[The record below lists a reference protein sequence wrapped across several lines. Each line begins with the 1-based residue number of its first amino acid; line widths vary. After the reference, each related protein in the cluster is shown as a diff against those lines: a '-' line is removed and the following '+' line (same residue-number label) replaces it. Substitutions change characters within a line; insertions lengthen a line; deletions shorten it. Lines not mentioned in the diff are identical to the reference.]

1 MEKKGLINLEYLSI
15 LELNGKGSFELLQ
28 GQITAD
34 MEKVSDNESVMGA
47 ICDIKG
53 RVISSFFVTKNL
65 KEDGGYFLIGDRELM
80 TLTKDL
86 LQKYQ
91 PFYDTSLSLQNHY
104 NFFAIKE
111 SCILRD
117 YPDTNLNQSFQEYD
131 NFWRIHFL
139 NKEFH
144 IIATTESDKLQ
155 NYHLSDD
162 IDPWILDEINNLNFE
177 VSSVSTSKFTPHE
190 LGYHITPRV
199 DFEKGCYT
207 GQEIVARMHYRA
219 KKLPKMLIRESN
231 EKKQILSK
239 VLDNDKKAIGLV
251 LLTAKKDEQNFCLLS
266 MNKNFTE
273 QPFEF

>member
-1 MEKKGLINLEYLSI
+1 MGEKDLINLEYLSI

-34 MEKVSDNESVMGA
+34 MEKVSDNECVMGA
-47 ICDIKG
+47 ICDLKG
-53 RVISSFFVTKNL
+53 RVISSFFVIKNL
-65 KEDGGYFLIGDRELM
+65 KDDGGYFLIGDKELM
-80 TLTKDL
+80 IETKDL

-91 PFYDTSLSLQNHY
+91 PFYDTSLSIQNHY

-117 YPDTNLNQSFQEYD
+117 YPDTNLNQSYQEYA

-139 NKEFH
+139 DKEFH
-144 IIATTESDKLQ
+144 IIATTESNKLQ
-155 NYHLSDD
+155 NYHVSEN

-177 VSSVSTSKFTPHE
+177 VSSATTSKFTPHE
-190 LGYHITPRV
+190 LGYHITSRV

-207 GQEIVARMHYRA
+207 GQEIVARMLYRA
-219 KKLPKMLIRESN
+219 KKLPQLLIKESD
-231 EKKQILSK
+231 KKKEILSK
-239 VLDNDKKAIGLV
+239 VLDNDEKAIGLV
-251 LLTAKKDEQNFCLLS
+251 LLAAKKDKQNLCLLS
-266 MNKNFTE
+266 MNKNFSD

>member
-1 MEKKGLINLEYLSI
+1 MGEKDLINLEYLSI

-34 MEKVSDNESVMGA
+34 MEKVSDNECVMGA
-47 ICDIKG
+47 ICDLKG

-65 KEDGGYFLIGDRELM
+65 KDDGGYFLIGDKELM
-80 TLTKDL
+80 IETKDL

-91 PFYDTSLSLQNHY
+91 PFYDTSLSIQNHY

-117 YPDTNLNQSFQEYD
+117 YPDTNLNQSYQEYAD
-131 NFWRIHFL
+131 FWRIHFL
-139 NKEFH
+139 DKEFH
-144 IIATTESDKLQ
+144 IIATTESNKLQ
-155 NYHLSDD
+155 NYHLSEN

-177 VSSVSTSKFTPHE
+177 VSSATTSKFTPHE
-190 LGYHITPRV
+190 LGYHITSRV

-207 GQEIVARMHYRA
+207 GQEIVARMNYRA
-219 KKLPKMLIRESN
+219 KKLPKLLIKESD
-231 EKKQILSK
+231 KKKEILSK
-239 VLDNDKKAIGLV
+239 VLDNDEKAIGLV
-251 LLTAKKDEQNFCLLS
+251 LLAAKKDKQNLCLLS
-266 MNKNFTE
+266 MNKNFSD

>member
-1 MEKKGLINLEYLSI
+1 MGEKDLIILEYLSI

-34 MEKVSDNESVMGA
+34 MEKVSDNECVMGA
-47 ICDIKG
+47 ICDLKG

-65 KEDGGYFLIGDRELM
+65 KEDGGYFLIGDKELM
-80 TLTKDL
+80 IETKDL

-91 PFYDTSLSLQNHY
+91 PFYDTSLSIQNHY

-117 YPDTNLNQSFQEYD
+117 YPDTNLNQSYQEYAD
-131 NFWRIHFL
+131 FWRIHFL
-139 NKEFH
+139 DKEFH
-144 IIATTESDKLQ
+144 IIATTESNKLQ
-155 NYHLSDD
+155 NYHLSEN

-177 VSSVSTSKFTPHE
+177 VSSATTSKFTPHA
-190 LGYHITPRV
+190 LGYHITSRV

-207 GQEIVARMHYRA
+207 GQEIVARMNYRA
-219 KKLPKMLIRESN
+219 KKLPKLLIKESD
-231 EKKQILSK
+231 KKKEILSK
-239 VLDNDKKAIGLV
+239 VLDNDEKAIGLV
-251 LLTAKKDEQNFCLLS
+251 LLTAKKDKQNLCLLS
-266 MNKNFTE
+266 MNKNFSD

>member
-1 MEKKGLINLEYLSI
+1 MGEKDLINLEYLSI

-34 MEKVSDNESVMGA
+34 MEKVSDNECVMGA
-47 ICDIKG
+47 ICDLKG

-65 KEDGGYFLIGDRELM
+65 KEDGGYFLIGDKELM
-80 TLTKDL
+80 IETKDL

-91 PFYDTSLSLQNHY
+91 PFYDTSLSIQNHY

-117 YPDTNLNQSFQEYD
+117 YPDTNLNQSYQEYAD
-131 NFWRIHFL
+131 FWRIHFL
-139 NKEFH
+139 DKEFH
-144 IIATTESDKLQ
+144 IIATTESNKLQ
-155 NYHLSDD
+155 NYHLSEN

-177 VSSVSTSKFTPHE
+177 VSSATTSKFTPHE
-190 LGYHITPRV
+190 LGYNITSRV

-207 GQEIVARMHYRA
+207 GQEIVARMHNRA
-219 KKLPKMLIRESN
+219 KKLPKLLIKESD
-231 EKKQILSK
+231 KKKEILSK
-239 VLDNDKKAIGLV
+239 VLDNDEKAIGLV
-251 LLTAKKDEQNFCLLS
+251 LLTAKKDKQNLCLLS
-266 MNKNFTE
+266 MNKNFSD

>member
-1 MEKKGLINLEYLSI
+1 MGEKDLIILEYLSI

-34 MEKVSDNESVMGA
+34 MEKVSDNECVMGA
-47 ICDIKG
+47 ICDLKG
-53 RVISSFFVTKNL
+53 SVISSFFVTKNL
-65 KEDGGYFLIGDRELM
+65 KDDGGYFLIGDKELM
-80 TLTKDL
+80 IETKDL

-91 PFYDTSLSLQNHY
+91 PFYDTSLSIQNHY

-117 YPDTNLNQSFQEYD
+117 YPDTNLNQSYQEYAD
-131 NFWRIHFL
+131 FWRIHFL
-139 NKEFH
+139 DKEFH
-144 IIATTESDKLQ
+144 IIATTESNKLQ
-155 NYHLSDD
+155 NYHLSEN

-177 VSSVSTSKFTPHE
+177 VSSATTSKFTPHE
-190 LGYHITPRV
+190 LGYHITSRV

-219 KKLPKMLIRESN
+219 KKLPKLLIKESD
-231 EKKQILSK
+231 KKKEILSK
-239 VLDNDKKAIGLV
+239 VLDNDEKAIGLV
-251 LLTAKKDEQNFCLLS
+251 LLTAKKDKQNLCLLS
-266 MNKNFTE
+266 MNKNFSD